1 MDAMRGDMGGAA
13 CVAGSLLSISQ
24 LQLPVHIKG
33 SHLPVHV
40 DSIFF
45 RFYNAQLG
53 IHYSYGETI
62 LRFS

>member
-13 CVAGSLLSISQ
+13 CVAGSLLSIGQ
-24 LQLPVHIKG
+24 LQLPVHVKG
-33 SHLPVHV
+33 SYLPLLE

-53 IHYSYGETI
+53 TGIHYIGLS
-62 LRFS
+62 